1 MKKSLLLLLCMFCTL
16 LCSAQERV
24 NRVKLSF
31 EKEGYILEKAIGWS
45 YDEYV
50 GEWVDCV
57 NVLESEKKNK
67 AYTTSPL
74 WASGE
79 FNNLISLQFKT
90 ITYNNQLYYALVW
103 HKWDGAYEYPNIQE
117 DWEYWRTKVFMMFTQ
132 QDIYKLRNLTNKPL
146 TIKVSSPSTDRYNTA
161 ADVDVIQSEMN
172 SGYVKQLYL
181 VIYKATDG
189 SIRFLFR
196 QYDWDSY
203 DIKTQYFEITEAEY
217 LKLISISNGDAEIE
231 KMENPPLANQSPEQE
246 NTPSDEE
253 EEVIYM
259 VVEKMPEFPGGQ
271 QALFTFLC
279 ENVAY
284 PADAHTNGIQGRV
297 ICQFIVE
304 KDGRVSDVQVVRSSG
319 DSSLDKEALRVI
331 KSMPNWTPG
340 TQRGKPVRVKYTIPI
355 NFRLPN
361 G

>member
-1 MKKSLLLLLCMFCTL
+1 MKKNLLLLLCMFCTL

-67 AYTTSPL
+67 AYTTSPS

-103 HKWDGAYEYPNIQE
+103 HKWDGAYKYPSIRE

-132 QDIYKLRNLTNKPL
+132 QDIYKLRNLTNKLL

-181 VIYKATDG
+181 VIYKAIDG

-217 LKLISISNGDAEIE
+217 LKLISISDGDAEIA
-231 KMENPPLANQSPEQE
+231 KMENPVADNSPQVES
-246 NTPSDEE
+246 TPSDEE

-271 QALFTFLC
+271 QAMSQFLS
-279 ENVAY
+279 ESVVYPQDAY
-284 PADAHTNGIQGRV
+284 ANGIQGRV
-297 ICQFIVE
+297 ICQFVVE

-340 TQRGKPVRVKYTIPI
+340 MLRDNPVRVKYTIPI